1 MPVCKCFTIS
11 YNDHRWIWWEDWPKK
26 EKRKKKSQWQHP
38 ALWSQTET
46 NMCWIQWAKDVFSS
60 EVTPSQ
66 DEIPY
71 TSIAQKTRSKRRTVL
86 LESFP
91 LETGSQKGGEVVWGI
106 FLSSLQEFQ
115 HYFMLFSFKN
125 GLVHKSFMSNLGI
138 FCKAI
143 QNIQ

>member
-26 EKRKKKSQWQHP
+26 EKRKKKKSMTASCPLEPNRNKHVLNP
-38 ALWSQTET
+38 VSKRCILLRSY
-46 NMCWIQWAKDVFSS
+46 
-60 EVTPSQ
+60 PSQ
-66 DEIPY
+66 DKIPY
-71 TSIAQKTRSKRRTVL
+71 TSITQKRGSKRRTVL

-91 LETGSQKGGEVVWGI
+91 LETGSQKGGEVVWGT